1 MDNIIGHTNLIRV
14 LNYLKKKYYNI
25 PKDSN
30 GEYTIGDALKGS
42 LPVFVQVEKSKL
54 VPHIFLT
61 SWLPL

>member
-30 GEYTIGDALKGS
+30 GDYTIGDAITSLYGS
-42 LPVFVQVEKSKL
+42 EFTLSK
-54 VPHIFLT
+54 PA
-61 SWLPL
+61 

>member
-30 GEYTIGDALKGS
+30 GEYTIGDAIRFY
-42 LPVFVQVEKSKL
+42 PVWGVMFFIER
-54 VPHIFLT
+54 IFLCFDN
-61 SWLPL
+61 LIRNL